1 MGKDKG
7 SGIGS
12 IYYNRQREK
21 WNAQYSEYDAEK
33 DEYVIK
39 TKSFKTKEEAEKFQ
53 STIMYQRSNPIFI
66 ENNGIPLGEM
76 MRSILQLKLDSN
88 QISSTQ
94 YGRVLRTIEQIEKY
108 PIGKKRIDEITSTEI
123 QVYLNAQKHLSNS
136 TLLKLFGQFNQTFK
150 VAMNRGYIMKNPMI
164 DVLKPKSEKET
175 KNVRALTVEEQQE
188 FTAYLM
194 SKNVEKCKYK
204 NVFLLQMYCGLR
216 IGEALALSRGDIDLN
231 NRMINI
237 HRTLTTDEMG
247 GIIMGNSTKT
257 YAGRRVV
264 PIPEFIMPHIIEQMR
279 KSENQEYNDEHLV
292 FKPEGRRY
300 TNRVNVNDEL
310 KRMLKK
316 YFGITDITTHSLR
329 HTFGTRCIESGMAP
343 VVVQRLMGHTDVL
356 ITLNTYTSV
365 FDKYKASE
373 VEKVNQYYLQQNIST
388 IEEIGNRLLGT
399 KETEIED
406 E

>member
-1 MGKDKG
+1 
-7 SGIGS
+7 
-12 IYYNRQREK
+12 
-21 WNAQYSEYDAEK
+21 
-33 DEYVIK
+33 
-39 TKSFKTKEEAEKFQ
+39 
-53 STIMYQRSNPIFI
+53 
-66 ENNGIPLGEM
+66 
-76 MRSILQLKLDSN
+76 
-88 QISSTQ
+88 
-94 YGRVLRTIEQIEKY
+94 
-108 PIGKKRIDEITSTEI
+108 
-123 QVYLNAQKHLSNS
+123 
-136 TLLKLFGQFNQTFK
+136 
-150 VAMNRGYIMKNPMI
+150 
-164 DVLKPKSEKET
+164 
-175 KNVRALTVEEQQE
+175 
-188 FTAYLM
+188 
-194 SKNVEKCKYK
+194 
-204 NVFLLQMYCGLR
+204 MYCGLR

-237 HRTLTTDEMG
+237 HRTLTTDELG
-247 GIIMGNSTKT
+247 GIIMGNTTKT

-279 KSENQEYNDEHLV
+279 KSESQEYNDEHLV

-388 IEEIGNRLLGT
+388 IEEIGKKLLGT